1 MRILKLA
8 ACAGVL
14 SWGMALVGAQRGAG
28 GATLFEGARVV
39 VGDGSAP
46 IESGA
51 LLVENGQI
59 LKVGKKGEVR
69 PPAGATRVDLT
80 GKTII
85 PALVNVHAHPGYE
98 LLTSHGYV
106 FAAPENY
113 TPENLDHLERE
124 AFYGIVP
131 STMAAPPRWP
141 SRSNSR
147 STMSPGSFDRT
158 RSSC

>member
-14 SWGMALVGAQRGAG
+14 LWGMAFVGAQRGAG

-98 LLTSHGYV
+98 LLTNHGYV
-106 FAAPENY
+106 FAAPE
-113 TPENLDHLERE
+113 TTRRRTLWITSSVRRFTGL
-124 AFYGIVP
+124 GP
-131 STMAAPPRWP
+131 STMAAPPR
-141 SRSNSR
+141 
-147 STMSPGSFDRT
+147 
-158 RSSC
+158 